1 MMLRLQNISYTH
13 PNKDLLF
20 DSIDLTVNKHDKIA
34 LIGNNGAGKSTLL
47 KIIAG
52 QCQPSAGNMTVLA
65 QPYDVPQHFG
75 QYNDLTVGQ
84 ALQVERKLTALR
96 EIENGNATE
105 ENYALLDDDWT
116 IEERCHQALRN
127 WQLTDLDLQ
136 QKMGTLSGGQKTKL
150 FLAGISIHQPELI
163 LLDEP
168 SNHLDYRSRQVL
180 YDLLQSTPSTLI
192 VVSHDRKLVNLFGKV
207 CELSKHGIAVYGGNY
222 EFYLQQKQ
230 AENLALNQNIQSK
243 EKTLRK
249 AREKER
255 ETIERQQKLDSRGKS
270 KQEKAGVAR
279 IMMNTLRNNAENSTA
294 KMKTVHAEKIGGIS
308 QDLQEL
314 RAALPDI
321 AKMKFGFDD
330 SALHRGKIL
339 VTATNLNFRYGT
351 QPLWPDSLN
360 FQITSGERI
369 VLKGANG
376 SGKTTL
382 VKLILGNLENHTGT
396 IYRADSQSVY
406 VDQDYSLIDKR
417 LKMYE
422 HVQNFNAS
430 ALQEHEVKNR
440 LSRFLFTKDDWDKPC
455 SALSGGE
462 RMRLLLCC
470 LTVYQQSPDLI
481 ILDEPTNNLDIQ
493 NIEILTAAINEYRG
507 TLLVVSHDERFLEEV
522 HIDRTIQ
529 L

>member
-1 MMLRLQNISYTH
+1 MLRLQNISYTH

-168 SNHLDYRSRQVL
+168 SNHLDYLSRQVL

-255 ETIERQQKLDSRGKS
+255 QTIERQQKLDSRGKS

-294 KMKTVHAEKIGGIS
+294 KMKTVHAEKIDGIS

-382 VKLILGNLENHTGT
+382 VKLILGNLENHIGT

-422 HVQNFNAS
+422 QVQKFNAS